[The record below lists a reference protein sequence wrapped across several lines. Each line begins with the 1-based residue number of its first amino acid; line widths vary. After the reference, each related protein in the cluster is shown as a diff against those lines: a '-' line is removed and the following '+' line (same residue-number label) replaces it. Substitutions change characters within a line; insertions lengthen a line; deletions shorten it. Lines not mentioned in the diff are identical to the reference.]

1 MFRKNVGLAL
11 SLVFTAT
18 AAAACKDEAPVEPP
32 PPAVDGGMVMVDGDG
47 GVIDP
52 PDGGVVGPALAES
65 SKASL
70 RFKRNERIRNDF
82 AQALDF
88 PATQLCNELGQY
100 SCTEFVHTIALGG
113 VEPYTLGLRE
123 ALPDTTV
130 TAPNAVDRVAL
141 SGCEK
146 RVTADFGNPGAALI
160 FKDLPVDPDGT
171 LGDVNAAGVSQSME
185 RLYKRAL
192 QRVPTEAEQQHMRDL
207 YGQIAATGQP
217 DAARDWAILSCF
229 AVLTTM
235 ESLFY

>member
-11 SLVFTAT
+11 SLVFAAAT
-18 AAAACKDEAPVEPP
+18 GAACKDEAPIEPP
-32 PPAVDGGMVMVDGDG
+32 VSADGGMMVVNEDG
-47 GVIDP
+47 GVVDP

-65 SKASL
+65 SKATL

-88 PATQLCNELGQY
+88 QPAQLCNELGQY

-123 ALPDTTV
+123 ALSDTTV

-146 RVTADFGNPGAALI
+146 RVTADFGNPGSALI

-171 LGDVNAAGVSQSME
+171 LGDLDAAGVTESIE
-185 RLYKRAL
+185 RLYKRGL
-192 QRVPTEAEQQHMRDL
+192 QRLPTEAEQKHLKDL
-207 YGQIAATGQP
+207 YGQLAATEQP
-217 DAARDWAILSCF
+217 NAARDWAILSCF